1 MDVGYTS
8 LTSKNAMFFPQFLQ
22 VIVSPWFRPGIATRL
37 RTVPSPGCGCRYFA
51 VPPYSWMRSKH
62 LNHDIA
68 QVVGTGM
75 WIYNMGGQFCVAW
88 NSAGFFARFEW
99 YLNMWCWPI
108 CQGRLLH
115 KIAAITLLTYLQND
129 SSGPCIHGLESNPNF
144 SETWELFNATSGAI
158 HSSRKTMVS
167 SCWTNLPGSS
177 LWTRIRFTKTSL
189 GKHPSAVSSARHDL
203 CAMTLF
209 RSCCPFLWKHST
221 QEQTLLTGAE
231 AIIPHI
237 AMWGFNFLFDIRRP
251 PPSAS
256 RRPLYQLLFPLLEI
270 QAPHDKNWY
279 YTDQVYVTW
288 VATNAMKLPLH
299 IYRKWHA
306 PRLDACA
313 NKASI
318 TTEIFA
324 S

>member
-1 MDVGYTS
+1 
-8 LTSKNAMFFPQFLQ
+8 
-22 VIVSPWFRPGIATRL
+22 
-37 RTVPSPGCGCRYFA
+37 
-51 VPPYSWMRSKH
+51 
-62 LNHDIA
+62 
-68 QVVGTGM
+68 
-75 WIYNMGGQFCVAW
+75 
-88 NSAGFFARFEW
+88 
-99 YLNMWCWPI
+99 
-108 CQGRLLH
+108 
-115 KIAAITLLTYLQND
+115 
-129 SSGPCIHGLESNPNF
+129 
-144 SETWELFNATSGAI
+144 
-158 HSSRKTMVS
+158 MVS
-167 SCWTNLPGSS
+167 SCWTNLPGSN

-237 AMWGFNFLFDIRRP
+237 AMWGFIFLFDIRRP

-288 VATNAMKLPLH
+288 VATNAMKLPYHCTSAVNGMHPALMHVQTRHQSLLRSLH
-299 IYRKWHA
+299 PSKCWKLWVAKR
-306 PRLDACA
+306 
-313 NKASI
+313 
-318 TTEIFA
+318 
-324 S
+324 